1 MLLNCGFHDSLDLQ
15 SLKSTGWNSCL
26 CHSLPNRDPFMHQ
39 ARAKSEETSQE
50 LRMLSSV
57 TLNCQVRGQKVKGLV
72 VIYKGRYRAVSDSR
86 LVS

>member
-1 MLLNCGFHDSLDLQ
+1 MIIPWLCRGDSGDPGVLF
-15 SLKSTGWNSCL
+15 NSRTCVL
-26 CHSLPNRDPFMHQ
+26 ALIP
-39 ARAKSEETSQE
+39 TTLQE

-86 LVS
+86 LDSG